1 MDSEAGNDPMNR
13 KSLVI
18 ISATPLTLHFFMR
31 PHIDALL
38 KKVKTILIFNKNID
52 QYVPELN
59 SDAQKIHVSI
69 ERNISVFQDS
79 LSLIHLTKV
88 LFGIKPKAVMTVAPK
103 AGLLGMIASF
113 LSRVPIRI
121 HIFQGEVWASKNGI
135 YRNLLRFMDF
145 ITASLATHV
154 LAVSPSEMQF
164 LISHKVVSSKKINV
178 LGPGSIGGVDVAR
191 FSFDEKKRINIRRQ
205 LQIPAQS
212 IVAIYIGRAVID
224 KGINELFEALSL
236 VQKSGVKLYLIVVG
250 PDEGD
255 ILNELINRFS
265 EISQV
270 IRIVPFSTD
279 IQDYLSA
286 SDFFCLPSYRE
297 GFPVSI
303 LEAAAIGIPA
313 IGSQVYGISD
323 AIQNGETGVLVEPR
337 NSYALSLAMTEL
349 ALNES
354 LRLSLGRAAF
364 KRVNREFMAN
374 EMVMRYVDYI
384 NSLMRFYDNCS
395 KITLLKRCIDIT
407 FSLIALTIF
416 AVPSLFIC
424 LGIKLTSPGDAIYCS
439 GRVGLNNQIFKMVKF
454 RTMYVDTPTLPT
466 HLLRQP
472 DAWIT
477 PIGKFLRKS
486 SLDEIP
492 QLWNVLI
499 GQMSLV
505 GPRPAL
511 FNQTDLIELRTTF
524 GIHRLVPGLTGWAQ
538 INGRDELS
546 LNEKVH
552 YDQEYLEE
560 QSTFFDIKIMLLT
573 IVKVFFS
580 KNVAH

>member
-135 YRNLLRFMDF
+135 YRNLLRFMDS

-154 LAVSPSEMQF
+154 LAVSPSEMHF

-191 FSFDEKKRINIRRQ
+191 FSFDEKKRINIRSQ

-212 IVAIYIGRAVID
+212 IVAIYIGRVVID

-236 VQKSGVKLYLIVVG
+236 VQKRGVKLYLIVIG
-250 PDEGD
+250 PDEGY
-255 ILNELINRFS
+255 ILNELINRFP

-270 IRIVPFSTD
+270 VRIVPFSKNV
-279 IQDYLSA
+279 QDYLST
-286 SDFFCLPSYRE
+286 SDFLCLPSYRE

-303 LEAAAIGIPA
+303 LEAAAVGIPA
-313 IGSQVYGISD
+313 IGSKVYGISD
-323 AIQNGETGVLVEPR
+323 AIQDGETGILVEPR
-337 NSYALSLAMTEL
+337 NSHDLSLAMAEL

-354 LRLSLGRAAF
+354 FRMRLGRAAF
-364 KRVNREFMAN
+364 KRVAKEFMQK
-374 EMVMRYVDYI
+374 EVVLRYLNYI
-384 NSLMRFYDNCS
+384 ESAINLTTVAS
-395 KITLLKRCIDIT
+395 K
-407 FSLIALTIF
+407 
-416 AVPSLFIC
+416 
-424 LGIKLTSPGDAIYCS
+424 
-439 GRVGLNNQIFKMVKF
+439 
-454 RTMYVDTPTLPT
+454 
-466 HLLRQP
+466 
-472 DAWIT
+472 
-477 PIGKFLRKS
+477 
-486 SLDEIP
+486 
-492 QLWNVLI
+492 
-499 GQMSLV
+499 
-505 GPRPAL
+505 
-511 FNQTDLIELRTTF
+511 
-524 GIHRLVPGLTGWAQ
+524 
-538 INGRDELS
+538 
-546 LNEKVH
+546 
-552 YDQEYLEE
+552 
-560 QSTFFDIKIMLLT
+560 
-573 IVKVFFS
+573 
-580 KNVAH
+580 